1 MTGKEKILK
10 FLKENG
16 PATDDQIAARTKM
29 NPSSARTRRHE
40 LELEG
45 LVLPVD
51 KTLTASGRQTWVWD
65 LAIHAPGYYEERL
78 SKTSPKVQIGS

>member
-10 FLKENG
+10 FLNEYG
-16 PATDDQIAARTKM
+16 PATDDEIARKTRM

-45 LVLPVD
+45 LVLPVA
-51 KTLTASGRQTWVWD
+51 KSLTASGRQTWVWD
-65 LAIHAPGYYEERL
+65 IANRASLYYEERL
-78 SKTSPKVQIGS
+78 RKTSPKVQIGS